1 MRRSAGAISEYSA
14 SFLHFLNR
22 RCYFSLQEKF
32 MATSIDEA
40 KLKELLKSAV
50 AEVLEERRE
59 LVKEIVEEALE
70 DVALTRAIDEGVGTS
85 AVSREEVFTIL
96 ESAQ

>member
-1 MRRSAGAISEYSA
+1 
-14 SFLHFLNR
+14 
-22 RCYFSLQEKF
+22 

-59 LVKEIVEEALE
+59 FVKEIIEEAME
-70 DVALTRAIDEGVGTS
+70 DVALARAIDEGVSTD
-85 AVSREEVFTIL
+85 AVSREEVFSIL
-96 ESAQ
+96 DTAP

>member
-1 MRRSAGAISEYSA
+1 
-14 SFLHFLNR
+14 
-22 RCYFSLQEKF
+22 

-40 KLKELLKSAV
+40 KLKDLLKSAV

-59 LVKEIVEEALE
+59 FVKEIIEEAME
-70 DVALTRAIDEGVGTS
+70 DVAMARAIDEGVRTE

-96 ESAQ
+96 ETAQ